1 MLVELIGL
9 FLEPGYAVGYA
20 CQQGHR
26 HICCLWISETLQGL
40 VPWEF
45 DNISKL
51 DTKATGA
58 KVSIDS
64 TIPIVQSLVRRP
76 PSQFALCLPKTC
88 VCVCVGA
95 QLLWHDEI

>member
-9 FLEPGYAVGYA
+9 FLEPEYAVGYA

-26 HICCLWISETLQGL
+26 HMRLLISETLQAL

-45 DNISKL
+45 ENISKL

-64 TIPIVQSLVRRP
+64 TFNP
-76 PSQFALCLPKTC
+76 
-88 VCVCVGA
+88 
-95 QLLWHDEI
+95 